1 CLQAT
6 MSTVRWSVGRRS
18 RQHHSWTLRARQR
31 DRALKF
37 NHGLA
42 GMTYSILVAVQDVI
56 ALVLIGLILVQH
68 GKGADAGAAFGSG
81 ASGTVFGAKGS
92 ANFMS
97 HATAG
102 LATVFFLLSLTLA
115 YLIGGNSNAP
125 TGDSVTQQ
133 LQQQSAV
140 TQSVDENAQQSTQ
153 EQANATATATDA
165 DQTATDDEQGASKD
179 EGGVTAQV

>member
-1 CLQAT
+1 
-6 MSTVRWSVGRRS
+6 
-18 RQHHSWTLRARQR
+18 
-31 DRALKF
+31 
-37 NHGLA
+37 
-42 GMTYSILVAVQDVI
+42 MTYSILIALQVVI

-102 LATVFFLLSLTLA
+102 LATVFFLLSLALA
-115 YLIGGNSNAP
+115 YMIGGNTAP
-125 TGDSVTQQ
+125 TGNSVTQQ

-140 TQSVDENAQQSTQ
+140 TQSVQENTPRSAPESAAAAATNADQAASGASAAQQ
-153 EQANATATATDA
+153 
-165 DQTATDDEQGASKD
+165 GAKED
-179 EGGVTAQV
+179 TKGDNGGVTAQVPE